1 LRTVDSYV
9 SSEDIKDE
17 LGADYI
23 LFCPGIAEAHLM
35 ITKND
40 KWIGCIEEFS
50 MYLGDDDVIR
60 KIHVYGNPELSKKLT
75 EKYQFKILVPSRRK
89 DKMR

>member
-17 LGADYI
+17 LGADSI
-23 LFCPGIAEAHLM
+23 LFCPGISEAHLM
-35 ITKND
+35 ITKD
-40 KWIGCIEEFS
+40 KKWIGCIEPFC

-60 KIHVYGNPELSKKLT
+60 KIHIYGEPELSKRLT
-75 EKYQFKILVPSRRK
+75 DKYQFKILVPSRRK
-89 DKMR
+89 DEMG